1 MKNIQK
7 INLEKMILI
16 IGKKIGENHLIM
28 RGPDIMSISMNIII
42 IQTIPMMIVIL
53 IGKIIH
59 IKKIININ
67 LRVDL

>member
-1 MKNIQK
+1 
-7 INLEKMILI
+7 MILI

-42 IQTIPMMIVIL
+42 IQTIPMMMIVIL